1 MRRAKSQNPVCTFPL
16 LLLCMYV
23 CMYVF
28 QSVTAYG
35 RAMIEQTKQEVE
47 QRYNITNGY
56 QNDAEVNTF
65 LYLIKDHTMKT
76 YRGEW
81 V

>member
-1 MRRAKSQNPVCTFPL
+1 MRHTKSRNPVRTFPL
-16 LLLCMYV
+16 LVLCTYVCVHV

-47 QRYNITNGY
+47 QHYNVTNGY

-65 LYLIKDHTMKT
+65 LYLIKGHTIKT
-76 YRGEW
+76 
-81 V
+81 